1 MTESDNNNED
11 WPNYDARE
19 PQQSSLA
26 GKVRRL
32 IAKKMADQRDAT
44 RSRSPSELST
54 LKSTDLFGTRV
65 AEGRN

>member
-1 MTESDNNNED
+1 MTESDNNN

-32 IAKKMADQRDAT
+32 IEKKWPTKETQQEVEVHQNYQLGFEKHGFVWD
-44 RSRSPSELST
+44 
-54 LKSTDLFGTRV
+54 
-65 AEGRN
+65 